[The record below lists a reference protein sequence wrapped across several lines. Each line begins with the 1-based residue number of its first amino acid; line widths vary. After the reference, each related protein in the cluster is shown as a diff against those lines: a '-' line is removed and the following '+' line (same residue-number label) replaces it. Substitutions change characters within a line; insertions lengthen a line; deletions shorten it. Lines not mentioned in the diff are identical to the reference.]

1 MVRALDLLLLVGQ
14 VGLVVLLVVMP
25 LFASYDKWR
34 EWSNQRRA
42 VAVTLAIGI
51 AAVAFGQ
58 YRRIVML
65 DKGSLGHAIGNVGLF
80 RGPWY
85 SRQVSVALWEY
96 VAAMLAGGML
106 LGLAFEAGFKKKW
119 KPAAGFS
126 ALFVLMVVL
135 ASLLKLHGW
144 VD

>member
-1 MVRALDLLLLVGQ
+1 MDLLLLLGQ
-14 VGLVVLLVVMP
+14 VALVVLLVVMP

-34 EWSNQRRA
+34 EWSSQRRA
-42 VAVTLAIGI
+42 VAVALAIGI

-65 DKGSLGHAIGNVGLF
+65 DKGSLGHSLGNVGLF

-85 SRQVSVALWEY
+85 ARQVSVSLWEY
-96 VAAMLAGGML
+96 VAAMIAGGVL
-106 LGLAFEAGFKKKW
+106 LGLAFEAGFKRKW
-119 KPAAGFS
+119 QRSAGFAGAF
-126 ALFVLMVVL
+126 ALLVFL

-144 VD
+144 SD

>member
-1 MVRALDLLLLVGQ
+1 MDLL
-14 VGLVVLLVVMP
+14 LLVVMP

-42 VAVTLAIGI
+42 VAVALAIGI

-58 YRRIVML
+58 YRRIVKL
-65 DKGSLGHAIGNVGLF
+65 DKGSLEQALGNVGRF

-85 SRQVSVALWEY
+85 ARQVSVALWEY
-96 VAAMLAGGML
+96 VAAMLAGGL
-106 LGLAFEAGFKKKW
+106 LVGLAFEAGFKRSWKK
-119 KPAAGFS
+119 AAGFG

-144 VD
+144 GG

>member
-1 MVRALDLLLLVGQ
+1 VDLLLLLGQ
-14 VGLVVLLVVMP
+14 VLLVVLLVVMP
-25 LFASYDKWR
+25 LFAGYDKWR

-42 VAVTLAIGI
+42 VAVALAIGI

-85 SRQVSVALWEY
+85 SRTVSVALWEY
-96 VAAMLAGGML
+96 VFAMIAGGSL
-106 LGLAFEAGFKKKW
+106 LGLAFEAGFKKHW
-119 KPAAGFS
+119 RRCAGFS
-126 ALFVLMVVL
+126 ALFALMVLL
-135 ASLLKLHGW
+135 ASLLKLHRWG
-144 VD
+144 D